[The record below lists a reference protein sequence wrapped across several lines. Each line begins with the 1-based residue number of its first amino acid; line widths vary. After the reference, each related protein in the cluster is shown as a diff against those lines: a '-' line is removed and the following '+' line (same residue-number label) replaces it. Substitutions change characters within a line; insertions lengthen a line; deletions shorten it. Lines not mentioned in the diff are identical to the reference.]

1 MSASNH
7 WPEFGRSG
15 DGIINRVYKSGANE
29 LHGTAFEFLRNSV
42 MDANS
47 FYNNANGA
55 PLANFKRNQFGFSFG
70 GPVIIPKLYNGRN
83 KTFFFGDYE
92 GLRQVTPSTVR
103 DTVPTAL
110 QRAGDFSQTFAST
123 RRPGGAYPQFTSV
136 GLLYPQGGNS
146 FYNAGQLKVEKRFS
160 HGLNFLVAYTKQK
173 LIDDNSIIENAGR
186 NAPRQNIYN
195 RRGDRSVSANDIS
208 QRFVFSGIYELP
220 FGRRRRLGS
229 GWNPLLEAA
238 LGGWQL
244 NGILTLQTGF
254 PLNVLNGANT
264 TLGSASAGNES
275 LRPNNNG
282 RSAKLEGP
290 VESRLNRYFD
300 TSVFSPAA
308 PFTFGNTGRTL
319 PDVRGPG
326 VRNVD
331 FSLFK
336 NFRIKER
343 VTAQLRGE
351 AFNATN
357 TVQFGLPNTTL
368 NSNQFGRITSQ
379 ANSPRQLQVGLKLA
393 F

>member
-1 MSASNH
+1 MDFFSPPAAVKDCSPLSERQFRSRSPTQPSHTPKTGASISSA
-7 WPEFGRSG
+7 
-15 DGIINRVYKSGANE
+15 
-29 LHGTAFEFLRNSV
+29 
-42 MDANS
+42 
-47 FYNNANGA
+47 
-55 PLANFKRNQFGFSFG
+55 
-70 GPVIIPKLYNGRN
+70 
-83 KTFFFGDYE
+83 
-92 GLRQVTPSTVR
+92 
-103 DTVPTAL
+103 
-110 QRAGDFSQTFAST
+110 
-123 RRPGGAYPQFTSV
+123 
-136 GLLYPQGGNS
+136 
-146 FYNAGQLKVEKRFS
+146 
-160 HGLNFLVAYTKQK
+160 
-173 LIDDNSIIENAGR
+173 
-186 NAPRQNIYN
+186 
-195 RRGDRSVSANDIS
+195 
-208 QRFVFSGIYELP
+208 
-220 FGRRRRLGS
+220 
-229 GWNPLLEAA
+229 
-238 LGGWQL
+238 
-244 NGILTLQTGF
+244 
-254 PLNVLNGANT
+254 NVLNGANT

-282 RSAKLEGP
+282 HNAKLEGP

-336 NFRIKER
+336 NFRIRER
-343 VTAQLRGE
+343 MTAQLRGE